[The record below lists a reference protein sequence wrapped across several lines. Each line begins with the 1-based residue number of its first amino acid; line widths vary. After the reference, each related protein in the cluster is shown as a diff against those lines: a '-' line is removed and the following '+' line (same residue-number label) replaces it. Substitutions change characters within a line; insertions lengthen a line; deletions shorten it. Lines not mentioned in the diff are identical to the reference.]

1 MCSGTKEKELYLH
14 LHINFS
20 NDRNTVFGGH
30 LVRAI
35 ISATGEIFI
44 HKIDGQVERKFNE
57 EILTLSVQEQ
67 LKRIEKNDKFILD
80 WAKEEFQKG
89 KNITISESC
98 RNNFSLIEKLIYFFR
113 KK

>member
-1 MCSGTKEKELYLH
+1 MAKKIYFLTELE
-14 LHINFS
+14 S
-20 NDRNTVFGGH
+20 Q
-30 LVRAI
+30 I
-35 ISATGEIFI
+35 IE
-44 HKIDGQVERKFNE
+44 QRRKFNE